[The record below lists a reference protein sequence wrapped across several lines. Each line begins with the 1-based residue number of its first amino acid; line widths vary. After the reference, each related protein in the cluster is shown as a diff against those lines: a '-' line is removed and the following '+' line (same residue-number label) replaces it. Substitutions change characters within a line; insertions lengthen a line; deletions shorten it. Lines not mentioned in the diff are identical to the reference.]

1 MITTAIRFALLAI
14 SVLVYATR
22 LSAQQTAPPS
32 SVKSAPRTVVAT
44 VNGQDV
50 TAGEVELEF
59 RQAYGDKKLND
70 SERKLLLARARDQ
83 VIDRKLVLGY
93 LGNGGF
99 AASNSDVDLAL
110 AQLEKQLATQER
122 TLKEHCQELGVEPD
136 DIRQTLLWKLSW
148 QRFLA
153 QRLTDENLQKYFDR
167 NKQHFDGTQL
177 RVAHILLK
185 PQSEATEAWDEARQK
200 AERLRA
206 DIAAG
211 KLKFEDAAAQHS
223 SGPSA
228 KKGGDIGWIERRQP
242 MPESFSAAAF
252 NLGIGEISQPVE
264 TTFGLHLIKVL
275 ETKPGKKTWQD
286 AAAELKPAVTLYLFR
301 WIADRERMSAKI
313 ERSSNWPP

>member
-1 MITTAIRFALLAI
+1 MTSAIRFALAIAVLACTK
-14 SVLVYATR
+14 SLAG
-22 LSAQQTAPPS
+22 QQAAPASP
-32 SVKSAPRTVVAT
+32 VKPAPQAIVAT
-44 VNGQDV
+44 VSGQEV
-50 TAGEVELEF
+50 MAGEVELEF

-83 VIDRKLVLGY
+83 VIDRRLVLGY
-93 LGNGGF
+93 LGKGGF

-110 AQLEKQLATQER
+110 AQLEKQLAAQER
-122 TLKEHCQELGVEPD
+122 TLKEHYQELGASPE

-177 RVAHILLK
+177 HVAHILFK
-185 PQSEATEAWDEARQK
+185 PQSEAPEAWDEARKK
-200 AERLRA
+200 ADQLRA

-211 KLKFEDAAAQHS
+211 KLNFEDAAAQHS

-228 KKGGDIGWIERRQP
+228 KKGGDLGWIERRQP

-252 NLGIGEISQPVE
+252 NLTAGEISQPVE
-264 TTFGLHLIKVL
+264 TTFGVHLIKIL
-275 ETKPGKKTWQD
+275 ESKPGTKTWQD

-313 ERSSNWPP
+313 ERASNWPD

>member
-14 SVLVYATR
+14 PVFVCVKSLA
-22 LSAQQTAPPS
+22 AQQTAPAS
-32 SVKSAPRTVVAT
+32 SGKPAPRTIVAT
-44 VNGQDV
+44 VNGQEV

-59 RQAYGDKKLND
+59 RQAYRDKELD
-70 SERKLLLARARDQ
+70 ESQRKLLLARARDQ

-93 LGNGGF
+93 LHNNGF
-99 AASNSDVDLAL
+99 SASNSDVDLAL
-110 AQLEKQLATQER
+110 AQLEKQLAFQDR
-122 TLKEHCQELGVEPD
+122 SLKEHCQQLGVEPD

-167 NKQHFDGTQL
+167 NKPHFDGTQL

-185 PQSEATEAWDEARQK
+185 PQSDASEAWDEVRKK
-200 AERLRA
+200 AEQLRA
-206 DIAAG
+206 DIIGG
-211 KLKFEDAAAQHS
+211 KLEFGDAAAQHS

-228 KKGGDIGWIERRQP
+228 KKEGDIGWIERRQP

-252 NLGIGEISQPVE
+252 DLKPGEISPPIE
-264 TTFGLHLIKVL
+264 TTFGVHLIKVL
-275 ETKPGKKTWQD
+275 ESKPGTKTWQD
-286 AAAELKPAVTLYLFR
+286 AVAELKPAVTLYLFR

-313 ERSSNWPP
+313 ERASDWPK